1 MLDLFDVGVLLVPF
15 EVGPAVLLLAVDF
28 LVLFVFAVDVFAVD
42 VFAVDVVVD
51 LGLVLGS
58 TVDDDVLLMLVG
70 FVGEAVVPLVVPL
83 LPLPIA
89 GLGASVP
96 VTVSVSGLKIIHTEF
111 TANYM

>member
-28 LVLFVFAVDVFAVD
+28 LVLFVFAVD

-83 LPLPIA
+83 PLPIA
-89 GLGASVP
+89 GLGPSVP
-96 VTVSVSGLKIIHTEF
+96 VTVSVSGLNIIHTEF
-111 TANYM
+111 TANYV

>member
-42 VFAVDVVVD
+42 VAVD

-58 TVDDDVLLMLVG
+58 TVDDDVLLILVG
-70 FVGEAVVPLVVPL
+70 FVGEAVVPLVVP

>member
-28 LVLFVFAVDVFAVD
+28 LVLFVFAVD

-96 VTVSVSGLKIIHTEF
+96 VTVSVSGLNIIHTEF

>member
-42 VFAVDVVVD
+42 VVVD
-51 LGLVLGS
+51 LGLVLGG
-58 TVDDDVLLMLVG
+58 TVDDVLLMLVG

-83 LPLPIA
+83 PLPIA
-89 GLGASVP
+89 GLGPSVP
-96 VTVSVSGLKIIHTEF
+96 VTVSVSGLNIIHTEF
-111 TANYM
+111 TANYV

>member
-28 LVLFVFAVDVFAVD
+28 LVRFVFAVD

-51 LGLVLGS
+51 LGLVLGG
-58 TVDDDVLLMLVG
+58 TVDDVLLMLVG

-83 LPLPIA
+83 PLPIA
-89 GLGASVP
+89 GLGPSVP
-96 VTVSVSGLKIIHTEF
+96 VTVSVSGLNIIHTEF
-111 TANYM
+111 TANYV